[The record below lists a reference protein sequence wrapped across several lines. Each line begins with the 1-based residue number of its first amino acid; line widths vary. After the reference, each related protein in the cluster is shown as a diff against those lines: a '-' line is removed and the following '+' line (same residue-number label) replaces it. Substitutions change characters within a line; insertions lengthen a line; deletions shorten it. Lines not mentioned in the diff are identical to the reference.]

1 MKKLGINFNEKGGK
15 FYSEVIPQNELKDA
29 IPNLIKA
36 QARLIT
42 ATAIKSPTDEVFVY
56 YHFEIERRVYTI
68 KTRVKESRADSL
80 SGDFPNISWIER
92 EIQEFYKIDFK
103 GQLKK
108 PLLYHE

>member
-1 MKKLGINFNEKGGK
+1 MKKLGINFSEKGGK
-15 FYSEVIPQNELKDA
+15 FYSEIIPQNELKKLVFALKKD
-29 IPNLIKA
+29 

-42 ATAIKSPTDEVFVY
+42 ATALKSPANEVFVY
-56 YHFEIERRVYTI
+56 YHFEIEKRVYTI
-68 KTRVKESRADSL
+68 KTKVKNSKADSL
-80 SGDFPNISWIER
+80 SRDFPNISWIER